1 MRHALHPIRV
11 WSATFGDREKTI
23 RSPGLLEERIDEL
36 RREVAQL
43 LSQPGDLRDGL
54 ARLLDRLNAIA
65 APAGGA
71 AESTIPSSEA
81 RIDEVLDV
89 LYGLAGLDFTRR
101 AQVYGHG
108 PLDALSQT
116 ANMLAEELE
125 ATQHEMEAARA
136 AAEAATLAK
145 SQFLAHM
152 SHEIRT
158 PLTALIG
165 FADLLSA
172 PSVSES
178 ERLNYAMI
186 IRRNGEHLLSVINDI
201 LDLSRIEAGRLT
213 VEAIDCSP
221 AQILSEVASLMRVR
235 AKESGLYFEL
245 SLDTPIPSSMK
256 SDPTRLRQILLNL
269 VGNAIKFTRR
279 GGVEVRARHEGGEL
293 AIDVIDTGIGMSA
306 AELSTLFQ
314 PFQQADLSMTRRYGG
329 SGLGL
334 AISRALAEALG
345 GRITVQSVLEH
356 GSRFRLALP
365 AVEAHDLVERLDE
378 RPPDRVDARRSVRLA
393 GSVLVV
399 EDGIDNQVLVTTLLR
414 NYGLTVAVAGDGKVA
429 LQHALE
435 AWRRGT
441 PFDVILMDMQM
452 PVMDGY
458 QATTALR
465 REGYPNAIIALT
477 AHAMAGERERCL
489 NAGCTDYLRKPID
502 RGELVAALTRHLPP
516 APLAETA
523 PLLHSSFA
531 ADPEMVEIIVRFVAS
546 LPERVAAIR
555 AAARGAEPDV
565 LLRLVHQLKGAAG
578 GYGFGEIGVRAFDV
592 EEALRGGSEQAVVLR
607 LIEELAELCERAR
620 AGRP

>member
-1 MRHALHPIRV
+1 VL
-11 WSATFGDREKTI
+11 
-23 RSPGLLEERIDEL
+23 
-36 RREVAQL
+36 QL

-65 APAGGA
+65 APSGGGKEA
-71 AESTIPSSEA
+71 TEPSSEA
-81 RIDEVLDV
+81 RIGEVLDV
-89 LYGLAGLDFTRR
+89 LYGLAGLDFSLR
-101 AQVYGHG
+101 AQVYGDG
-108 PLDALSQT
+108 PLDALAQT
-116 ANMLAEELE
+116 ANMLSEELE
-125 ATQHEMEAARA
+125 ATQHAMEAARA

-213 VEAIDCSP
+213 VETIVCSP

-245 SLDTPIPSSMK
+245 YLDTPVPSSMK

-279 GGVEVRARHEGGEL
+279 GGVEVRARYQDGEL
-293 AIDVIDTGIGMSA
+293 AIDVIDTGIGMS
-306 AELSTLFQ
+306 EEQLSTLFQ

-334 AISRALAEALG
+334 AISRALADALG
-345 GRITVQSVLEH
+345 GRISVESVLEQ

-365 AVEAHDLVERLDE
+365 AVQAAEFVERIDE
-378 RPPDRVDARRSVRLA
+378 KPPDRPDARRSVRLH

-435 AWRRGT
+435 AWRHGT

-489 NAGCTDYLRKPID
+489 NAGCSDYLRKPID
-502 RGELVAALTRHLPP
+502 RGELVAALTRHLVPTP
-516 APLAETA
+516 TEESAPLV
-523 PLLHSSFA
+523 HSSFA
-531 ADPEMVEIIVRFVAS
+531 ADPEMVEIIVRFVGS

-555 AAARGAEPDV
+555 AAARGNEREV

-578 GYGFGEIGVRAFDV
+578 GYGFGEIGERAFAI
-592 EEALRGGSEQAVVLR
+592 EEALRSGSEQAVVLR
-607 LIEELAELCERAR
+607 LTDELAELCERAR